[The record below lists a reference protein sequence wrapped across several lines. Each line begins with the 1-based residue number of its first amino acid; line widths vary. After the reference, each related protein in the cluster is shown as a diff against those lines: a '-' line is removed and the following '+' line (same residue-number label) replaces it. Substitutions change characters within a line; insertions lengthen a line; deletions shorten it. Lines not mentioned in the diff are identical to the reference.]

1 MKTRADI
8 LKYAESLIGYTN
20 YKLGAKYYN
29 YNNDVNKPK
38 LLDCSGFVV
47 WAYKMAGFNV
57 PDGTYHQWNNSQE
70 VSTKNLKIGDIGIK
84 DKDGLGTYNH
94 IGIYAG
100 NGYWIHC
107 NYSRNGVTLEK
118 TNMFKFYRRFNIMKD
133 VKEDVIPATNNTVS
147 SKSTVKGDDEVVTKG
162 KFNVNGKE
170 LEMDRILKEGHNY
183 IKVKDLEKAG
193 FKINYIQETKTVKID
208 SN

>member
-1 MKTRADI
+1 MKQEYFEILISALKIILMLITIFIVPKLKALIEQNTTAKQRQELINFANIAIKIAEEYYKDKNKGKEKKDFVIEWLNKSGIKATDEQINNIIDMIVAWYNANGWNKTISKEVIQLKTRADI

-70 VSTKNLKIGDIGIK
+70 VSTKI
-84 DKDGLGTYNH
+84 
-94 IGIYAG
+94 
-100 NGYWIHC
+100 
-107 NYSRNGVTLEK
+107 
-118 TNMFKFYRRFNIMKD
+118 
-133 VKEDVIPATNNTVS
+133 
-147 SKSTVKGDDEVVTKG
+147 
-162 KFNVNGKE
+162 
-170 LEMDRILKEGHNY
+170 
-183 IKVKDLEKAG
+183 
-193 FKINYIQETKTVKID
+193 
-208 SN
+208 